1 MSTPY
6 HACYYSHNL
15 QRRSAGGEIDRL
27 SMSLFD
33 ASVDLTPHQVD
44 AALFVFQSPLSKGAI
59 LADEVGLG
67 KTIEAGLVLCQLWAE
82 RKRRLLIICPA
93 SIRKQWSMELDEKFN
108 LPAIILESKNYNQF
122 VREGNDNP
130 FQQAGIVITSM
141 NFASRMKN
149 DIRTIPW
156 DMVVIDEAHKLRNA
170 YRLSNRMG
178 QAIKWAVEDCK
189 KVLLTATPLQNSLLE
204 LYGLSTIIDEHLFGD
219 VKAFRNQFINDSDF
233 DELRERL
240 KYFCKRTLRNQVIEY
255 IRYTKRKA
263 VTIPFSPGNDEQKLY
278 ESIAKFLQRED
289 NYAIPH
295 RQRTLTTLV
304 LWKLLASSSTAVAG
318 TLMTIK
324 DRLERMRDEL
334 SVDDDIT
341 FSIIEQEELAEDLL
355 DEELDEPEDLKAE
368 DSADKTVSNNTLDK
382 RKLEAE
388 ITELDGYI
396 KQAQNIGTDSKSES
410 LLTALDI
417 GFQELEKMGANR
429 KALIFTESRR
439 TQEYLF
445 YFLETHG
452 YKARMVLFN
461 GSNTDPLSKDVF
473 NQWLEKNKGND
484 RISGSATADK
494 RVALIE
500 YFRDYADIMI
510 ATESAAEGINLQFC
524 SLVINYDLPWNPQRI
539 EQRIGRCHRYGQ
551 QHDVVV
557 INFLNNRNQADIRVY
572 QLLQEKFNLFS
583 GVFGASDEVLGTIE
597 SGIDFERKILKI
609 YQQCR
614 TPEEI
619 NTAFAVLQ
627 SEMEA
632 IINSRMEDTRRTLLE
647 NFDEDV
653 HQRLKIQHDKT
664 QYHLDKL
671 GKQFWSLT
679 RFILERKAEFHNQ
692 ELSFNLLETP
702 GKDIKTGKY
711 VMISRDSK
719 PDNNFHLYRL
729 SHPLGE
735 YVIDQGLN
743 QNTPPAEIVFDI
755 SSHPARISAIE
766 DLKGQS
772 GYLVLS
778 QLSIESLENE
788 DHLLFNAYTDDGQML
803 DQELCEKL
811 FQCGGQVKKL
821 LDINNEHQQRLQD
834 EAQIHARGS
843 LNRSMEKSNRYFQQ
857 ERNRLDKWA
866 DDMIL
871 SAEQELKD
879 TRAKIKMVKREARNA
894 VGLEEQLRCEKKL
907 QELNRALRKQ
917 RQQIFD
923 VEDEIMEKRD
933 QLIAELESK
942 MVKRTTHE
950 ILFTIRFHVI

>member
-6 HACYYSHNL
+6 HACYYSHEL
-15 QRRSAGGEIDRL
+15 RRRAAGGDIDKL

-44 AALFVFQSPLSKGAI
+44 AALFVFQSPLSKGVI

-82 RKRRLLIICPA
+82 RKRRLLVICPA
-93 SIRKQWSMELDEKFN
+93 SIRKQWSLELSEKFN
-108 LPAIILESKNYNQF
+108 LPTIILESKNYKQYIK
-122 VREGNDNP
+122 EGKNNP
-130 FQQAGIVITSM
+130 FRQASIIITSM

-149 DIRTIPW
+149 DIKSVPW

-170 YRLSNRMG
+170 YRPSNRMG

-219 VKAFRNQFINDSDF
+219 IKAFRSQFINDSDF

-240 KYFCKRTLRNQVIEY
+240 KYFCQRTLRSQVIEY
-255 IRYTKRKA
+255 IRYTERKA
-263 VTIPFSPGNDEQKLY
+263 ITRPFSPSDDEQKLY
-278 ESIAKFLQRED
+278 EAITKFLQRED
-289 NYAIPH
+289 NCAIPR

-318 TLMTIK
+318 TLITMK
-324 DRLERMRDEL
+324 DRLEKMIDDL
-334 SVDDDIT
+334 NVDDDIALD
-341 FSIIEQEELAEDLL
+341 IIEQEELEDLL
-355 DEELDEPEDLKAE
+355 DEELDELEDMDAE
-368 DSADKTVSNNTLDK
+368 NSADTTTNALDK

-388 ITELDGYI
+388 IAELEGYI
-396 KQAQNIGTDSKSES
+396 KQAQNIGTDSKTES
-410 LLTALDI
+410 LLTALEV

-439 TQEYLF
+439 TQDYLF
-445 YFLETHG
+445 NFLEARG
-452 YKARMVLFN
+452 YKGRLVLFN
-461 GSNTDPLSKDVF
+461 GSNTAPLSRDIYK
-473 NQWLEKNKGND
+473 QWLEENKESD
-484 RISGSATADK
+484 RISGSITADK

-500 YFRDYADIMI
+500 HFRDHADIMI

-551 QHDVVV
+551 EHDVVV
-557 INFLNNRNQADIRVY
+557 INFLNNRNQADMRVY

-597 SGIDFERKILKI
+597 SGIDFERKILQI

-614 TPEEI
+614 IPEEI
-619 NTAFAVLQ
+619 DMAFATLQ

-653 HQRLKIQHDKT
+653 HQRLKIQFDKT
-664 QYHLDKL
+664 HYYLDRL
-671 GKQFWSLT
+671 GKQFWGLT
-679 RFILERKAEFHNQ
+679 RFILEGKADFYDE
-692 ELSFNLLETP
+692 ELSFNLLEAP
-702 GKDIKTGKY
+702 AKGIKTGKY
-711 VMISRDSK
+711 VMISKGTK

-735 YVIDQGLN
+735 YVIDQGFN

-766 DLKGQS
+766 DLKGRS

-778 QLSIESLENE
+778 KLSIESLENE
-788 DHLLFNAYTDDGQML
+788 DHLLFNAYTDYGQVL
-803 DQELCEKL
+803 DQERCEKL
-811 FQCGGQVKKL
+811 FQCRGRVKNL
-821 LDINNEHQQRLQD
+821 LDIDKEHRQRLQN
-834 EAQIHARGS
+834 EAQIHAQGS
-843 LNRSMEKSNRYFQQ
+843 LNRSMEKSNCYFQQ

-866 DDMIL
+866 DDMVL

-879 TRAKIKMVKREARNA
+879 TRAKIKVVKREARNA
-894 VGLEEQLRCEKKL
+894 VSLEEQLGCEKKL

-933 QLIAELESK
+933 QLIAELEAK

-950 ILFTIRFHVI
+950 ILFTIRFHVV